1 MQPTQMHDQSSRDES
16 VSKANAERANTS
28 RAMKMLEEGIAAI
41 TDSESFKN
49 YLSLARSLHGYSARN
64 LVLIHMQAPHASM
77 IAGYKRW
84 KALGRQVL
92 KGSRAIKILAP
103 VTRQVTDEDTGEQVR
118 RVVGFRDANVF
129 DVSSTVA
136 MDGASTVAMD
146 GADGPALPTVGE
158 LTGDEDGARSLYELL
173 AGICADEGLP
183 IIEKDLEDGDYG
195 SYDKEAKYIV
205 LSLRISELDRASTLC
220 HELVHHLLH
229 PLRDGDEHSHATR
242 ETEAEGAA
250 FAICDAYG
258 IDTSRFS
265 FPYIV
270 SHAGNPE
277 VLTAAL
283 DRIQKVVHRVLDE
296 AEKSRHSAADGEAR
310 AA

>member
-1 MQPTQMHDQSSRDES
+1 MKSAHTDDQSSHNAS
-16 VSKANAERANTS
+16 GSKANAERANAS
-28 RAMKMLEEGIAAI
+28 RAMELLEEGISAI
-41 TDSESFKN
+41 TDSESFRS
-49 YLSLARSLHGYSARN
+49 YLSLARSLHRYSARN

-84 KALGRQVL
+84 KALGRQVV
-92 KGSRAIKILAP
+92 KGARAIKILAP
-103 VTRQVTDEDTGEQVR
+103 VTRKETDEETGEQVR

-136 MDGASTVAMD
+136 MDGA
-146 GADGPALPTVGE
+146 DGPALLTVGE
-158 LTGDEDGARSLYELL
+158 LTGDEDGARRLYELL
-173 AGICADEGLP
+173 AGICADEELP
-183 IIEKDLEDGDYG
+183 IIEKDLEDGNYG
-195 SYDKEAKYIV
+195 SYEREAKYIV
-205 LSLRISELDRASTLC
+205 LSSRLSELDRASTLC

-296 AEKSRHSAADGEAR
+296 AEKAHQPSEDREAQAA
-310 AA
+310 

>member
-1 MQPTQMHDQSSRDES
+1 MQSAEPAASKPEKT
-16 VSKANAERANTS
+16 SKA
-28 RAMKMLEEGIAAI
+28 MQMLEEGIAAI

-49 YLSLARSLHGYSARN
+49 YLSLSRQIHNYSARN
-64 LVLIHMQAPHASM
+64 LLLVYLQNPNASM

-84 KALGRQVL
+84 KSLGRQVV
-92 KGSRAIKILAP
+92 KGSKSIKILAP
-103 VTRQVTDEDTGEQVR
+103 VTRKETDEDTGEEVR

-129 DVSSTVA
+129 DISSTVA
-136 MDGASTVAMD
+136 MDGAED
-146 GADGPALPTVGE
+146 PALPQVGDV
-158 LTGDEDGARSLYELL
+158 TGDENGARGLYELL
-173 AGICADEGLP
+173 ARICAEEKLP

-205 LSLRISELDRASTLC
+205 LSSRISELDKASTLC

-229 PLRDGDEHSHATR
+229 PLHEGDEYSHATR

-250 FAICDAYG
+250 FAICDAYAV
-258 IDTSRFS
+258 DTSGFS

-283 DRIQKVVHRVLDE
+283 DRIQKVVHRVLGE
-296 AEKSRHSAADGEAR
+296 AEKSRQSNEAHDAEAA
-310 AA
+310 